1 MLKNS
6 ELFFRAALKFQNER
20 QHISEEYENAM
31 KGLESTKGSEYY
43 KAETDRLKKERDNR
57 LSALKQSSGAD
68 MLSTIETMRKTA
80 TQRATIAPTDEQV
93 RILQVLKMR
102 DNVTER
108 ELTEAAK
115 SLENCPLG
123 LSVIQE
129 IANKNGVIRNFKRLY
144 KGDKMPSE
152 FASSALDTLE
162 YETKDFLAYDT
173 KRTARIAAQY
183 QSNRYGQDESRPLP
197 KRALFDEKADC
208 FKSLGITPDNL
219 DGFIAAVD
227 GD

>member
-1 MLKNS
+1 MLTNS
-6 ELFFRAALKFQNER
+6 EIFFKAAKTFQDER
-20 QHISEEYENAM
+20 KHINEEYEQAL
-31 KGLESTKGSEYY
+31 KDLENKRGSEYY

-57 LSALKQSSGAD
+57 LSALKQSSGTD

-80 TQRATIAPTDEQV
+80 AQRATVAPTDEQLRV
-93 RILQVLKMR
+93 LQVLRMR
-102 DNVTER
+102 ETVSEK
-108 ELTEAAK
+108 ELTEAAQCLK
-115 SLENCPLG
+115 NCPLG

-129 IANKNGVIRNFKRLY
+129 IAGKNGVIRNFKRFY

-173 KRTARIAAQY
+173 KRTARISAEY
-183 QSNRYGQDESRPLP
+183 QRAHYGDDNSRPLP
-197 KRALFDEKADC
+197 KRALFNEKADC

-227 GD
+227 GE

>member
-1 MLKNS
+1 MLTNS
-6 ELFFRAALKFQNER
+6 ELFYRNAKKYQDDRARINEN
-20 QHISEEYENAM
+20 YE
-31 KGLESTKGSEYY
+31 KQLESLKDKQGSEFY
-43 KAETDRLKKERDNR
+43 ATESERLKKERDNR

-80 TQRATIAPTDEQV
+80 TQRATVAPTDEQV

-129 IANKNGVIRNFKRLY
+129 IAGKNGVIRNFKRFY

-173 KRTARIAAQY
+173 KRTARIAAEY
-183 QSNRYGQDESRPLP
+183 QRAHYGDDNSRPLS
-197 KRALFDEKADC
+197 KRPLFNEKADC
-208 FKSLGITPDNL
+208 FKELGITPDNL
-219 DGFIAAVD
+219 DSFIVAVD
-227 GD
+227 GE